1 MATKRP
7 VPGHQSLPPELRVDI
22 LAEPAEMK
30 ILLAVIEQAHVD
42 ARRTTP
48 VPIGERPEFGDPK
61 GWLADLQQNLSPIW
75 NDRTPQWKRRRR

>member
-1 MATKRP
+1 MSKRKYLTRRTLP
-7 VPGHQSLPPELRVDI
+7 VELQPDLRD
-22 LAEPAEMK
+22 EPIEMK
-30 ILLAVIEQAHVD
+30 ILLAIIQQAHVD